1 MSPLKCL
8 YLAFN
13 EFNEENALDKLKD
26 AILHSNLK
34 ELDLSYNQLGNNGAK
49 VVASALVQVSSLER
63 LNLTHCGIQFKGAHS
78 LF

>member
-1 MSPLKCL
+1 MSPLKSL

-13 EFNEENALDKLKD
+13 EFNDENALDKLKD

-49 VVASALVQVSSLER
+49 VVASALV
-63 LNLTHCGIQFKGAHS
+63 
-78 LF
+78 

>member
-1 MSPLKCL
+1 MFFGISNEPRMSPLKCL

-13 EFNEENALDKLKD
+13 EFNDENALDKLKN

-49 VVASALVQVSSLER
+49 VVASALV
-63 LNLTHCGIQFKGAHS
+63 
-78 LF
+78 